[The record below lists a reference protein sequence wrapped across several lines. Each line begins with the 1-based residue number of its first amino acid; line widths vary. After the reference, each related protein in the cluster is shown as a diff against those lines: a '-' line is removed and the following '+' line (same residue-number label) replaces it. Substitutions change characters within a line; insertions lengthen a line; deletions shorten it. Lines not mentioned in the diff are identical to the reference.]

1 MKGKHGTVEKKN
13 KSVKITLFIIIILII
28 GCVVLV
34 RQGRNEENTNSNITT
49 NETTN
54 KIETTSESEEV
65 INNTV
70 QNETIQNT
78 TESDENENEN
88 AQNNSNNESAVTNSN
103 STNTNSSEVMENSVE
118 DDEQK
123 SINIAKN
130 DWGNEDGVYFNCI
143 GMDSQGRYII
153 AVADSTTT
161 QIIQWYHVNAVTGE
175 FEIE

>member
-34 RQGRNEENTNSNITT
+34 RQGRNEENANSNITT

-54 KIETTSESEEV
+54 KT
-65 INNTV
+65 
-70 QNETIQNT
+70 
-78 TESDENENEN
+78 EN
-88 AQNNSNNESAVTNSN
+88 AQNNSNNESVETNSN

-123 SINIAKN
+123 SINIAKK